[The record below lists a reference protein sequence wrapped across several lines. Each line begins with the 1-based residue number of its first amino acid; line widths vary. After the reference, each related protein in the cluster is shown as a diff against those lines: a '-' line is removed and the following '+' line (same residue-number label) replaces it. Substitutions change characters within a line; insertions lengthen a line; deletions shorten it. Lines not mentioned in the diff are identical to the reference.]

1 LTGAVFSFITKNA
14 KAGGDAT
21 ITIVLGV
28 VVLAVVGA
36 ITLTDAPPRV
46 VRSVGRELVG
56 RGENAPIAFA
66 TSHLVVCQAN
76 ETLPAGVVGV
86 RLWMRAFYGTP
97 VHLALYQGSH
107 ILATGA
113 HSAAWT
119 GQSVTVPVTPLSYE
133 VANVELCFAIGPNS
147 EPVTILGA
155 HAPARLRAVSA
166 RSENLSEPGVGAT
179 EGEPLAGRIEVE
191 YLAAGNGSW
200 WSRILEVARRM
211 GLGRAVTGTWI
222 ALLAAALMAA
232 TATLAIRH
240 ALRELP

>member
-1 LTGAVFSFITKNA
+1 MFSFITKNA
-14 KAGGDAT
+14 KAGGNVKVT
-21 ITIVLGV
+21 IALGV
-28 VVLAVVGA
+28 LVLAVVGA

-56 RGENAPIAFA
+56 RGENEAIGFA
-66 TSHLVVCQAN
+66 TSHLVVCQTN

-97 VHLALYQGSH
+97 VHLALYQGSQT
-107 ILATGA
+107 LATGS

-119 GQSVTVPVTPLSYE
+119 GQSVTVPVTPLTHEASN
-133 VANVELCFAIGPNS
+133 VALCFAIGPNS

-155 HAPARLRAVSA
+155 KAQARLRAVSA
-166 RSENLSEPGVGAT
+166 RSENLSEPGVGVT

-191 YLAAGNGSW
+191 YLAAGQGSW
-200 WSRILEVARRM
+200 WSRIAAVARRM

-222 ALLAAALMAA
+222 ALLAAALMVAA
-232 TATLAIRH
+232 ATLAIKH